1 MLRSVSTS
9 EIERRWYSSA
19 SFSVFSCSLK
29 RSCIYTRSPSPVPR
43 VWSRC
48 TAASRAA
55 DCPPPRK
62 TRSMRT
68 ATRSVY
74 HSFPRSA
81 PTATRTCSSPA
92 PSSSDWPADRS
103 RTASTL
109 YTPFHPSHLAILDVQ
124 PLELGETARVLEHM
138 LVLEHHAQI
147 HLLQNVFH
155 AFLLYSLPIRGNST
169 QFGVCVFVLA
179 VKRANHAGFADRA
192 AHRANFVAP
201 FEEGAAAEALDEG
214 NQKGKR

>member
-1 MLRSVSTS
+1 
-9 EIERRWYSSA
+9 
-19 SFSVFSCSLK
+19 
-29 RSCIYTRSPSPVPR
+29 
-43 VWSRC
+43 
-48 TAASRAA
+48 
-55 DCPPPRK
+55 
-62 TRSMRT
+62 MRT
-68 ATRSVY
+68 ATRSIY
-74 HSFPRSA
+74 RSFLRSA

-109 YTPFHPSHLAILDVQ
+109 HTPFHPSHLAILDVQ
-124 PLELGETARVLEHM
+124 PLELGETARVLEHV

-155 AFLLYSLPIRGNST
+155 AFLLYSLPIRWNST
-169 QFGVCVFVLA
+169 QFGVCIFVLA

-214 NQKGKR
+214 NQKEKR